1 MKASHPAAAHSST
14 ALGRSHVWKESGR
27 DQRCCTENTNLIHGR
42 LLDSPLQMPP
52 WRHFK
57 RLDGEQGMNTKARD
71 MAGPLASAHFGGLAR
86 GDLQALNEIAGAF
99 EQHAPSVL
107 DKREPDGCR
116 QMALASGAGRSV
128 DRQAEARS

>member
-1 MKASHPAAAHSST
+1 
-14 ALGRSHVWKESGR
+14 
-27 DQRCCTENTNLIHGR
+27 
-42 LLDSPLQMPP
+42 MPP

-57 RLDGEQGMNTKARD
+57 RLDGEQGMNAKA
-71 MAGPLASAHFGGLAR
+71 GTWPLASAHFGGRTR

-116 QMALASGAGRSV
+116 QMALDSGAGRSV